1 MGPYSLDGKV
11 ALVTGCG
18 SQAEGWGNGKAI
30 AVTFARQGAAVF
42 GIDRDAAAAEETRRI
57 VEGEGGT
64 LLVGVGDVT
73 RKADVDALVAE
84 CVDRLGRIDVLVNNV
99 GLSLP
104 GDPATMSEETWD
116 SQIDVNLKSAFLC
129 CKAVLP
135 IMEAQGKGSIVSVA
149 STAGIRYTGKPQAGY
164 AAAKAGLI
172 QFSRVVAIDYA
183 RRGVRLN
190 CVLPGLMNTP
200 LVEKIARDFAS
211 PETGRDREAFFRR
224 RHEQVPMGHMGEAW
238 DVANAVL
245 FLASDASKYITGTEI
260 LVDGGLC
267 AAVRG

>member
-1 MGPYSLDGKV
+1 VFSLAGKV
-11 ALVTGCG
+11 AFITGCG

-30 AVTFARQGAAVF
+30 AVTFARQGAAIF
-42 GIDRDAAAAEETRRI
+42 GVDRDAAAAQETRRI
-57 VEGEGGT
+57 VESEGGT

-73 RKADVDALVAE
+73 YKATVDALVAD
-84 CVDRLGRIDVLVNNV
+84 CVARFGRIDILVNNV

-104 GDPATMSEETWD
+104 GDPATMSEDTWD
-116 SQIDVNLKSAFLC
+116 SQMDVNLKSVFLC

-135 IMEAQGKGSIVSVA
+135 LMEAQGKGAIVSIA
-149 STAGIRYTGKPQAGY
+149 STAAIRYTGKPQAGY
-164 AAAKAGLI
+164 AAAKAGLV
-172 QFSRVVAIDYA
+172 QFSKVVAVDYA

-200 LVEKIARDFAS
+200 MVEKIARDFAS
-211 PETGRDREAFFRR
+211 SETGMDRAAFFRR

-238 DVANAVL
+238 DVANATL
-245 FLASDASKYITGTEI
+245 FLASDEAKYVTGTEI

-267 AAVRG
+267 AAIRG